1 MARDLEDDLSKKPR
15 EMSNI
20 INAYNDS
27 AHHVIQNNILK
38 EDTKFETNK

>member
-1 MARDLEDDLSKKPR
+1 
-15 EMSNI
+15 MSNI

-38 EDTKFETNK
+38 EDTKNELFQKKRKSYEGVSQVL